1 MDLLDAAVLSHLLRG
16 PAASRI
22 PRPDRC
28 AVDQRV
34 HDDPSEQWRRVEAAG
49 PLLQDAVKAA
59 RGAAERQL
67 RSAQQAGIAALP
79 FGSPQYPAR
88 LAAIADPPPLLW
100 CRGAAAALEGPA
112 VAVVGSRAGS
122 PYALE
127 VAFRLGS
134 GLAAA
139 GVAVVSGLARGVD
152 GAAHRGV
159 LAAGGVTVGVPGC
172 GVDVA
177 YPWEHRDLLEAVA
190 AAGGVIGE
198 LPPGEPPRAFHF
210 PRRNRIISGLSLAV
224 VVVEASER
232 SGSLI
237 TARCAAEQGRDVM
250 AVPGNV
256 LAGRSR
262 GAHALIRDG
271 ARLVESVDDIL
282 DEIGPGLA
290 CKAAAGQADGD
301 VQDTQADPLLGCMDP
316 GESYDLDELAA
327 LSGCESAA
335 LTARVVE
342 LEIEG
347 RIVRSDTGR
356 FSLAVP
362 GAAPRRT

>member
-1 MDLLDAAVLSHLLRG
+1 MDLLDAAVLSELLRG
-16 PAASRI
+16 RDAPRILRPERSAA
-22 PRPDRC
+22 
-28 AVDQRV
+28 DQRV
-34 HDDPSEQWRRVEAAG
+34 LADPPELWRRVATAG
-49 PLLQDAVKAA
+49 PLLQDAVDAA
-59 RGAAERQL
+59 RRVAERQL
-67 RSAQQAGIAALP
+67 QSAEQAGISAVP
-79 FGSPQYPAR
+79 FGAPQYPAR

-100 CRGAAAALEGPA
+100 CRGAPPRLDGPT
-112 VAVVGSRAGS
+112 VAIVGSRAGS
-122 PYALE
+122 PYACE
-127 VAFRLGS
+127 VASRLGS

-152 GAAHRGV
+152 GAAHRGA
-159 LAAGGVTVGVPGC
+159 LAAGGLTVGVPGC
-172 GVDVA
+172 GLDVV
-177 YPWEHRDLLEAVA
+177 YPPEHRDLLRAVA
-190 AAGGVIGE
+190 AAGAVMGE
-198 LPPGEPPRAFHF
+198 LPPGEPPRPFHF

-271 ARLVESVDDIL
+271 ARIVESADDIL
-282 DEIGPGLA
+282 EEIGSGLA
-290 CKAAAGQADGD
+290 RGAAAEESGSE
-301 VQDTQADPLLGCMDP
+301 TTADPLLRCMDR

-327 LSGCESAA
+327 LTPCDPAELA
-335 LTARVVE
+335 ARVVE

-347 RIVRSDTGR
+347 RITRSDTGR
-356 FSLAVP
+356 FSLA
-362 GAAPRRT
+362 APW